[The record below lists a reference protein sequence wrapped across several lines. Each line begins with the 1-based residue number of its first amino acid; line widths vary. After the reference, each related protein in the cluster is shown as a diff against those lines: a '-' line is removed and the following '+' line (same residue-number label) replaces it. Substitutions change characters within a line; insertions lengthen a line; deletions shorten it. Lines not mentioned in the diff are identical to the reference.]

1 MAFQTINR
9 LRGLLLLLSV
19 TCVCAEPI
27 HHDLLINGAQLVSPE
42 LDGPPRP
49 VWVRIHEG
57 RIEKV
62 SDVPLEA
69 TARDSVIDADGLFL
83 TPGLTDSHVH
93 LGAMPGLP
101 LGFTSTQG
109 ELHRLQELYVRQEP
123 RSYLYF
129 GVTQVVDLASS
140 PQAIASFVDQPLH
153 PDAVFCGAVP
163 IPRGY
168 PLVFAEDP
176 ERAQA
181 SFPYLWGRS
190 ASGEKLVREIQSAEG
205 KCVKV
210 YIEDGFGNRSDWPM
224 ISEDALTEIRDAA
237 KRRGLPVVAHANAF
251 DMQKIAEK
259 MQVDVIAHGMWNWN
273 EHSVS
278 DESLPEPIRQL
289 LDRIIAG
296 KIAYQP
302 TLTVIDALSL
312 TVAWEPM
319 TDPLYSKSTP
329 REILNWYSTPEA
341 AWFQETL
348 IADWDGAGVTTILGQ
363 LAATYD
369 QGARVAAYLAEN
381 GALLAL
387 GSDTPSSPVAVS
399 QPGLNTYRELML
411 WAEAGLDL
419 RTLFRAAT
427 IDNARVFGVD
437 QDYGT
442 VEPGKVANLLL
453 LRENPLDAVGAYDS
467 IQTVILRGVAIERE
481 TLSAQR

>member
-1 MAFQTINR
+1 MMLKAIYR
-9 LRGLLLLLSV
+9 LRGLLFLLGI
-19 TCVCAEPI
+19 TCVCAEPT
-27 HHDLLINGAQLVSPE
+27 HQALLINGAQLVSPE
-42 LDGPPRP
+42 LDGPPRT
-49 VWVRIHEG
+49 VWIRIREG

-62 SDVPLEA
+62 SDVPLEP
-69 TARDSVIDADGLFL
+69 TARDLAIDADGLFL

-101 LGFTSTQG
+101 LGFNSTEG

-140 PQAIASFVDQPLH
+140 PQAIASFMDQPLH
-153 PDAVFCGAVP
+153 PDATFCGAVP

-176 ERAQA
+176 EGAQEA
-181 SFPYLWGRS
+181 FPYLWGRS
-190 ASGEKLVREIQSAEG
+190 ASGEQLIEDIQSADG

-210 YIEDGFGNRSDWPM
+210 YIEDGFGDRSDWPM
-224 ISEDALTEIRDAA
+224 ISNEAIRDIRDAA
-237 KRRGLPVVAHANAF
+237 KPRGLPVVAHANAF
-251 DMQKIAEK
+251 DMQEIAEK
-259 MQVDVIAHGMWNWN
+259 MRVDVIAHGMWNWN
-273 EHSVS
+273 EHSMS

-312 TVAWEPM
+312 TVAWKPM
-319 TDPLYSKSTP
+319 TDPLYAKSTP
-329 REILNWYSTPEA
+329 QEILNWYSTPEA
-341 AWFQETL
+341 AWFRETL
-348 IADWDGAGVTTILGQ
+348 IADWDGAGVSTILGQ

-369 QGARVAAYLAEN
+369 QGARVADYLAEN

-411 WAEAGLDL
+411 WAEAGIDL
-419 RTLFRAAT
+419 RTIFRAAT
-427 IDNARVFGVD
+427 MNNASVFGMD
-437 QDYGT
+437 ADYGT

-467 IQTVILRGVAIERE
+467 IQTVILRGVAIDRE
-481 TLSAQR
+481 TLSAQH